1 MNNIGT
7 TSFAGNKKTI
17 IATVIFAILVI
28 GLVVYG
34 LSIK

>member
-17 IATVIFAILVI
+17 IATVIFTLFIASLFFI
-28 GLVVYG
+28 
-34 LSIK
+34 